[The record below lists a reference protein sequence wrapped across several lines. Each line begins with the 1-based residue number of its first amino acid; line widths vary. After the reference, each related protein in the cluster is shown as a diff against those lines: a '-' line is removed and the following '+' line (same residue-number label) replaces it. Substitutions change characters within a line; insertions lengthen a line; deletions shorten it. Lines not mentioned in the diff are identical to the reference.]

1 MFYALGSAIRKAWNE
16 SKLPYP
22 VRADRLVIDQCKR
35 CEMAVGDSSIFGAY
49 EAKARFSELLE
60 RAAQGEEITITRHG
74 NAVARLVPMQPAQTP
89 ESRRQIIAQMRK
101 LSAGKR
107 LEGVTV
113 SELIA
118 EGRR

>member
-1 MFYALGSAIRKAWNE
+1 
-16 SKLPYP
+16 
-22 VRADRLVIDQCKR
+22 
-35 CEMAVGDSSIFGAY
+35 MATIEPNIIGAY

-74 NAVARLVPMQPAQTP
+74 NAVARLVPIQPASTA
-89 ESRRQIIAQMRK
+89 ETRRQIIAAMRE
-101 LSAGKR
+101 LSSGKR

>member
-1 MFYALGSAIRKAWNE
+1 MT
-16 SKLPYP
+16 
-22 VRADRLVIDQCKR
+22 VI
-35 CEMAVGDSSIFGAY
+35 EPNIIGAY

-74 NAVARLVPMQPAQTP
+74 SAVARLVPIQRVTTP
-89 ESRRQIIAQMRK
+89 ESRRQIIAEMRK

-107 LEGVTV
+107 LKGVTV

>member
-1 MFYALGSAIRKAWNE
+1 MS
-16 SKLPYP
+16 
-22 VRADRLVIDQCKR
+22 VI
-35 CEMAVGDSSIFGAY
+35 EPSVIGAY

-74 NAVARLVPMQPAQTP
+74 NAVARLVPIQPATTP
-89 ESRRQIIAQMRK
+89 ESRREIIAAMRK

-107 LEGVTV
+107 LEGVSV